1 MESLSSNFEEIGMEI
16 DGISGVNIGGGMDL
30 DTVYA
35 GFPSPAEEFME
46 KKLDLNELIIKH
58 PVSTFMARVRGDSM
72 DGVGVYSGD
81 ILVVDRA
88 IKPRE
93 NHIVV
98 AVIDQQFYVKRL
110 RIKNGQLYLLAE
122 NTMYAPLR
130 IKNEDSLS
138 IWGVVTTVIKPLL

>member
-1 MESLSSNFEEIGMEI
+1 MLVFHHLQKSL
-16 DGISGVNIGGGMDL
+16 L
-30 DTVYA
+30 R
-35 GFPSPAEEFME
+35 
-46 KKLDLNELIIKH
+46 KKLDLNEFIIKH

-72 DGVGVYSGD
+72 KGIGVYSGD

-110 RIKNGQLYLLAE
+110 HIKNGQLYLLAE

-130 IKNEDSLS
+130 IKNEDTLS
-138 IWGVVTTVIKPLL
+138 IWGVVTTVIKSLL